1 MQVHAY
7 AARKAGGPLEP
18 YEYDSGPLGA
28 HEVDVRVTHGG
39 ICHTDIGVID
49 DEFGASRFPVVAGHE
64 AVGVV
69 HAVGS
74 AVDQSVLPVGR
85 RVGVGAIAGS
95 CFHCEW
101 CLGGQTNLCPARDDT
116 VLRGDRGGFASH
128 VRASDWRHVHPI
140 PDALPSAQA
149 APLLCA
155 GTTVFSPLLVNGVL
169 PTHRVAVVGI
179 GGLGHLAIQ
188 FLAKWGC
195 AVTAI
200 SRTEDKRADAERFGA
215 TGFLASGE
223 EGAVRAAAGT
233 FDFVLSTVSANL
245 PWDDYVGLLR
255 PQGKLCVVGVPDKPV
270 AVSPLSLLPAA
281 KQVMGGIVGS
291 AAHTRQMLDFA
302 ARHDIRP
309 VVETFPVAD
318 FDEALGRVRAG
329 TARYR
334 AVVEFG

>member
-1 MQVHAY
+1 MLVHAY
-7 AARKAGGPLEP
+7 AALEAGGPLQP
-18 YEYDSGPLGA
+18 YEYESGPLGA
-28 HEVDVRVTHGG
+28 NEVDVRVTHGG
-39 ICHTDIGVID
+39 ICHTDLGVID
-49 DEFGASRFPVVAGHE
+49 DEFGLGRFPAVAGHE

-69 HAVGS
+69 HAVGD
-74 AVDQSVLPVGR
+74 AVEKSVLRVGQ
-85 RVGVGAIAGS
+85 RVGVGAISGS

-101 CLGGQTNLCPARDDT
+101 CLSGQTNLCPARDDT
-116 VLRGDRGGFASH
+116 VVRGDRGAFASH

-140 PDALPSAQA
+140 PDAIPSAQA

-169 PTHRVAVVGI
+169 PTHRVAVVGV
-179 GGLGHLAIQ
+179 GGLGHLAVQ

-195 AVTAI
+195 EVTAI
-200 SRTEDKRADAERFGA
+200 SRTDDKRADAERFGA

-223 EGAVRAAAGT
+223 EGAIGAAAGT

-255 PQGKLCVVGVPDKPV
+255 PQGKLCVVGVPDRPITL
-270 AVSPLSLLPAA
+270 SPMSLLPSA

-302 ARHDIRP
+302 ARHDIRAE
-309 VVETFPVAD
+309 VETFGVAD
-318 FDEALGRVRAG
+318 FEKALGRVREG
-329 TARYR
+329 SARYR